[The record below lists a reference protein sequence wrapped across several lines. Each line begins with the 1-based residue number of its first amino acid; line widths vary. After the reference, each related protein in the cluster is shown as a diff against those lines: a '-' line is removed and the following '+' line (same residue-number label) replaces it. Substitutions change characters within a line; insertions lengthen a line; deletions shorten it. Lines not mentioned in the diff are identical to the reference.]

1 MTPLRCMCTHLAT
14 VLNRASMIDNAASSS
29 FGCDVA
35 CGCRP
40 SPAGLAGLPLYLP
53 PGVLATLLIGQSAED
68 LRQSEARKQVDE
80 VVRDH
85 RGRWQGADE
94 HVRQLPRTC
103 D

>member
-14 VLNRASMIDNAASSS
+14 VLNRAAMIDNAASSS
-29 FGCDVA
+29 FGYDMGP

-85 RGRWQGADE
+85 RGSLAGR
-94 HVRQLPRTC
+94 
-103 D
+103 